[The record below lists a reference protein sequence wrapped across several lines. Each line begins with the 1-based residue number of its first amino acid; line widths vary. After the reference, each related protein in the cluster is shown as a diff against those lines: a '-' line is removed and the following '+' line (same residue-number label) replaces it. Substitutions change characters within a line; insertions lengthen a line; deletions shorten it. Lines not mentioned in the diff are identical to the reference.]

1 LVGLSETEAAKDDLV
16 ALRVMKI
23 DPATKA
29 ISKSYLSIFIL
40 FLSNLL
46 LLLYYRICRDESGY
60 YILIKFY
67 INTQNLLLN
76 TSKY

>member
-29 ISKSYLSIFIL
+29 ISKSYLSILI
-40 FLSNLL
+40 FLKVGNNL
-46 LLLYYRICRDESGY
+46 
-60 YILIKFY
+60 
-67 INTQNLLLN
+67 
-76 TSKY
+76 